1 MPISRPRRNGQG
13 CPGLI
18 YRIDFREPSE
28 IFEHGFRPWGNNRN
42 FFQHILGYSLGD
54 EIPEEQRT
62 RNNIRFRFTRL

>member
-1 MPISRPRRNGQG
+1 MPISPPRRNAQG

-28 IFEHGFRPWGNNRN
+28 IFEHGFTPWGNNRN

-54 EIPEEQRT
+54 EIPEDRRT
-62 RNNIRFRFTRL
+62 RNNISIRFTRF